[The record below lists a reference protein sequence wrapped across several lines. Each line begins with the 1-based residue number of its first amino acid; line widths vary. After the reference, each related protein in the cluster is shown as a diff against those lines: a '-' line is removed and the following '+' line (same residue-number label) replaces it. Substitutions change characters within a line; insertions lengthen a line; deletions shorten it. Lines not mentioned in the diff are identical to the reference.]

1 MLIFRTEDTWNR
13 FSRYSNR
20 LDKSRFNLS
29 VNEERT
35 QKEKKECDY
44 HWLLVI
50 HAASNKNDRGDL
62 DCKTVGFSSQNRFL
76 KMRGIGVR
84 SQVIL
89 HSYSDHP
96 SFLFSLQTFRLTAWV
111 LLLGKNSGSN
121 RGIFCRHIVLSPG
134 VKLSEILS
142 YLVWYRHKY
151 YGIWNLYFKTRLKW
165 FLSPVESETILSVTD
180 LRAK

>member
-76 KMRGIGVR
+76 KTRGIGVR

-89 HSYSDHP
+89 HSYADHP

-121 RGIFCRHIVLSPG
+121 RGIFCRHIVLSYR
-134 VKLSEILS
+134 KF
-142 YLVWYRHKY
+142 LVIW
-151 YGIWNLYFKTRLKW
+151 YGIDINIMASGIYTSK
-165 FLSPVESETILSVTD
+165 P
-180 LRAK
+180 A